1 MDNFNLTIKKKEV
14 DVDYSKYFYV
24 EINKKNTF
32 YEIIK
37 RIFDIVFSTILLTV
51 TLPIMILVS
60 ILIKLESPGPLIYKQ
75 TRVGLQGKLF
85 TIYKFRSMVND
96 SEKHYITWARQND
109 DRITRVGKFIRKTRI
124 DELPQLINVIKGDM
138 SIIGPRPE
146 RPEFTLEFC
155 KIYPNFKNRLAIK
168 PGMTGLAQVNGGYD
182 LSPKEKLEYDIEY
195 IQNRSLLLDLKILI
209 KTVKVIFTFEGAR

>member
-1 MDNFNLTIKKKEV
+1 MEKFNLTLKKHDQEIDYSKLFYV
-14 DVDYSKYFYV
+14 DVDRKGV
-24 EINKKNTF
+24 I
-32 YEIIK
+32 YETLK
-37 RIFDIVFSTILLTV
+37 RVFDIVFSLCLLIL
-51 TLPIMILVS
+51 TLPIMVIVA
-60 ILIKLESPGPLIYKQ
+60 ILIKIESPGPVIYKQ

-85 TIYKFRSMVND
+85 VIKKFRSMVND
-96 SEKHYITWARQND
+96 SEKHYITWAREND

-155 KIYPNFKNRLAIK
+155 KIYPDFKKRLAIR

-182 LSPKEKLEYDIEY
+182 LSPKEKLEYDLEY
-195 IQNRSLLLDLKILI
+195 IKNRSLLLDLKIML
-209 KTVKVIFTFEGAR
+209 KTIKVIFTFEGAR